1 MSAHP
6 IDDGTEPTEHD
17 PDVRFTYANERTLL
31 AWNRTALALVV
42 AGVAATQVLPSFGI
56 EGARKLI
63 GIPLMALGGI
73 IAVLSYRRWI
83 LNERAMRRN
92 EPLPPSYLPMVLTV
106 GVAIVALICLV
117 VVIVGDA

>member
-1 MSAHP
+1 MSESP
-6 IDDGTEPTEHD
+6 EPPERD

-42 AGVAATQVLPSFGI
+42 AGVAATQLLPTFGI
-56 EGARKLI
+56 EGGRRAI
-63 GIPLMALGGI
+63 GIPLMTLGGI

-83 LNERAMRRN
+83 MNERAMRRN
-92 EPLPPSYLPMVLTV
+92 EPLPASYLPMVLTV

-117 VVIVGDA
+117 VVIVGDT